1 MSQNIEL
8 KNFELATVNPS
19 NKTWTSA
26 DLFCFWAN
34 SIQTIAGFAL
44 IASLYLIY
52 NLSSYLVLSSS
63 IAASILVYFFISL
76 IGHPSQK
83 HGLPFPVLMR
93 MSMGLNGARYLSL
106 LRSIVGIF
114 MFGIQTYFISK
125 SITYLTRIIIYYIFD
140 PQILENE
147 FVLEFFL
154 GLNVI
159 DWFSLIV
166 TFFIQFFL
174 FTNGQ
179 RYNQGFLKFSAIFVY
194 FGLIFFFIMLIAEN
208 STQIF
213 QSLKS
218 NTTSTDLIS
227 KSNVMPFFIL
237 TGTIFS
243 YFSIVLLNYG
253 DFSRYVKT
261 SRDLKIGNLF
271 LFLNMII
278 FSFLA
283 TTIVIGVDVLLNQ
296 KLIVVDQIMTR
307 PMDIIG
313 KIDNVYL
320 TVYALIFIIFSSLS
334 TNLITNYVPTQNS
347 IINFLPKNL
356 DLKSAGILILIFGLI
371 TGSLW
376 PSILSQ
382 IEIIKLIDSLAAF
395 FGPIF
400 GVIIADYYLVKKEK
414 VNHKDLFFIRLENE
428 YIYSGG
434 WNYKAVYAVLIGFI
448 FSFSIIWNIN
458 FEDFK
463 TFSWIIG
470 FVVSYIMYY
479 LLNEK

>member
-34 SIQTIAGFAL
+34 SIQTIAGFTL
-44 IASLYLIY
+44 ISSLYLIY

-147 FVLEFFL
+147 FVLQFFL

-194 FGLIFFFIMLIAEN
+194 FGLTFFFVMLISEN

-296 KLIVVDQIMTR
+296 KLIVVDQIMTK

-400 GVIIADYYLVKKEK
+400 GVIIADYYLVKREK

>member
-147 FVLEFFL
+147 FVLQFFL

-296 KLIVVDQIMTR
+296 KLIVVDQIMTK

-334 TNLITNYVPTQNS
+334 TNLISNYVPTQNS

-356 DLKSAGILILIFGLI
+356 ELKSAGILILIFGLI

-400 GVIIADYYLVKKEK
+400 GVIIADYYLVKREK

-434 WNYKAVYAVLIGFI
+434 WNYKGVYAVLIGFI

>member
-63 IAASILVYFFISL
+63 IAASILVYFFVNL

-83 HGLPFPVLMR
+83 HGLPFPVMMR
-93 MSMGLNGARYLSL
+93 MSMGLNGARYFSL

-125 SITYLTRIIIYYIFD
+125 SINYLTRIIIYYGID
-140 PQILENE
+140 AQILENE
-147 FVLEFFL
+147 LLLAFFL
-154 GLNVI
+154 GLNII
-159 DWFSLIV
+159 DWFSLII
-166 TFFIQFFL
+166 TFFIQYFL

-194 FGLIFFFIMLIAEN
+194 LGLIFFFVVLIAEN

-218 NTTSTDLIS
+218 NTTTTNLIS
-227 KSNVMPFFIL
+227 KSNILPFVVV

-243 YFSIVLLNYG
+243 YFSIVLLNFG

-261 SRDLKIGNLF
+261 SKDLKIGNLF

-296 KLIVVDQIMTR
+296 KLIVVDQIITK

-313 KIDNVYL
+313 KIDNVYIS
-320 TVYALIFIIFSSLS
+320 VYALIFIIFSSLS

-356 DLKSAGILILIFGLI
+356 NLKSTGMLILFFGI
-371 TGSLW
+371 IAGGLW
-376 PSILSQ
+376 PSLLSQ
-382 IEIIKLIDSLAAF
+382 IEVIRLIDSLAAF

-400 GVIIADYYLVKKEK
+400 GIIIADYYIVKKEK
-414 VNHKDLFFIRLENE
+414 INHKDLFYIRPENE

-434 WNYKAVYAVLIGFI
+434 WNYKAVYAVFIGFI
-448 FSFSIIWNIN
+448 FSFSIIWNIT
-458 FEDFK
+458 FADFK

-479 LLNEK
+479 LLNNK

>member
-63 IAASILVYFFISL
+63 LAASILVYFFISL

-147 FVLEFFL
+147 FVLQFFL

-296 KLIVVDQIMTR
+296 KLIVVDQIMTK

-400 GVIIADYYLVKKEK
+400 GVIIADYYLVKREK

-448 FSFSIIWNIN
+448 FSFSIIWNTN

-463 TFSWIIG
+463 TYSWIIG

>member
-8 KNFELATVNPS
+8 KNFELATVNPN

-44 IASLYLIY
+44 IASLYLLY
-52 NLSSYLVLSSS
+52 NLNSYLVFTSS
-63 IAASILVYFFISL
+63 IAASILVYLFISL

-83 HGLPFPVLMR
+83 HGLPFPVMMR

-114 MFGIQTYFISK
+114 MFGVQTFFISK
-125 SITYLTRIIIYYIFD
+125 SITYLIRIIIYYGID
-140 PQILENE
+140 AQILENE
-147 FVLEFFL
+147 FVLTFFL
-154 GLNVI
+154 GLNII
-159 DWFSLIV
+159 DWVSLII
-166 TFFIQFFL
+166 TFFIQYFL

-179 RYNQGFLKFSAIFVY
+179 RYNQGFLKFSAILVY
-194 FGLIFFFIMLIAEN
+194 FGLIFFFVMLVAEN

-218 NTTSTDLIS
+218 NTANTNLIS
-227 KSNVMPFFIL
+227 KSNIMPFIIL

-261 SRDLKIGNLF
+261 NKDLKIGNLF
-271 LFLNMII
+271 LFLNMIV

-296 KLIVVDQIMTR
+296 KLVVVDQIITK

-334 TNLITNYVPTQNS
+334 TNLITNYVPSQNCL
-347 IINFLPKNL
+347 INFLPKNL
-356 DLKSAGILILIFGLI
+356 NLKSAGILILIFGLMAGGLW
-371 TGSLW
+371 TSL
-376 PSILSQ
+376 LSQ
-382 IEIIKLIDSLAAF
+382 TDVIKFIDALAAF

-400 GVIIADYYLVKKEK
+400 GIIIADYYYVKKEK
-414 VNHKDLFFIRLENE
+414 VNHKDLFFIRPENE
-428 YIYSGG
+428 YTYSRG
-434 WNYKAVYAVLIGFI
+434 WNFKALYALLIGFI
-448 FSFSIIWNIN
+448 FSFTIIWNMN
-458 FEDFK
+458 FADFK

>member
-26 DLFCFWAN
+26 DLFCFWEN
-34 SIQTIAGFAL
+34 NIQTIAGFAL
-44 IASLYLIY
+44 ISSLYLIY

-93 MSMGLNGARYLSL
+93 ISMGLNGARYLSL

-140 PQILENE
+140 PQILEND
-147 FVLEFFL
+147 FVLQFFL

-208 STQIF
+208 STLIF

-218 NTTSTDLIS
+218 NTTSTNLIS

-296 KLIVVDQIMTR
+296 KLIVVDQILTR

-334 TNLITNYVPTQNS
+334 TNLISNYVPTQNS

-356 DLKSAGILILIFGLI
+356 ELKSAGILILIFGLI

-400 GVIIADYYLVKKEK
+400 GVIIADYYLVKREK

-434 WNYKAVYAVLIGFI
+434 WNYKAVYAVLVGFI
-448 FSFSIIWNIN
+448 FSFSIIWNTN

-463 TFSWIIG
+463 TYSWIIG